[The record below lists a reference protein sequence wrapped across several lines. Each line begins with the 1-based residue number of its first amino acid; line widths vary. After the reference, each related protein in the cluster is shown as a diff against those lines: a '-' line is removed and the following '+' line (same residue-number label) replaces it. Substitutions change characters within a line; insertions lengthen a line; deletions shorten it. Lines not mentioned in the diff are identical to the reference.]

1 MFGWIAKKIEQSAS
15 KNAGEALD
23 NYAAKF
29 EGLSDDE
36 VGELVLCAN
45 FMWKLLEERQMIDR
59 SIFDLS
65 SLEAEKA
72 RSAAFL
78 GLEKLIKIL
87 KAEGRH
93 QEVVGAVVWYMSF
106 RSLDYPEHRTK
117 GKLIWAHCIRGL
129 THAFRKT
136 QEIESAR
143 GDPLAILN
151 DPDCVV
157 FLPNVLIP
165 APSELPRALCIR
177 IAASLRS
184 DPIGAQVARIE
195 LVRPFLAFEN

>member
-1 MFGWIAKKIEQSAS
+1 MFGWITKKVEQSAS
-15 KNAGEALD
+15 KNAGEALE
-23 NYAAKF
+23 NYTARF

-36 VGELVLCAN
+36 VGELVICAN
-45 FMWKLLEERQMIDR
+45 VMWKFLEERQMIDS

-72 RSAAFL
+72 RSAAFF
-78 GLEKLIKIL
+78 GLEKLIKML

-93 QEVVGAVVWYMSF
+93 QEVAGAVVWYMSF

-117 GKLIWAHCIRGL
+117 GKLIWAHCLRGL
-129 THAFRKT
+129 THAFRKA
-136 QEIESAR
+136 QQIESAR

-151 DPDCVV
+151 DPDSVI

-165 APSELPRALCIR
+165 APSELPRALCTR

-184 DPIGAQVARIE
+184 DPIGGQVARIE